1 MLMPRSIKHK
11 ISLAIA
17 SIIIIVAVVQYQR
30 QDQQLVSYTEDSVS
44 RFIDSV
50 GTASAKGIQ
59 NWIQPRIEII
69 QSAKQSDLAL
79 EPGSTLPAYLNQARL
94 SGGFQSVYIG
104 TGTGDMIRYNGKPSS
119 EGYDPRERP
128 WYIEAISATDPVI
141 TAPYKDSV
149 TGELVVTIAQQYT
162 RTSGEQ
168 AVVAGDIKIKQL
180 INYINSISGENTQAM
195 LLDNHATLLA
205 SVDTSL
211 LLTNASEMSP
221 QLTSDTLPTL
231 AANPIVSELTLA
243 NRPYLFNIT
252 SIEGTPWYLAVA
264 MNQEYAYQTV
274 VSSRTDSL
282 IFSLV
287 QVILVML
294 ITLFLVSKLL
304 KPLSQVMRVMK
315 KLAKGDLTARVD
327 VNTNDEIS
335 VIARGINEVAQNLQD
350 IVGGISNA
358 TANISSEVKDVK
370 AKTVEN
376 HDVLTHH
383 KQETLLVVSRVESMN
398 STVDTVAS
406 SASEALSCTQKTHEQ
421 TAESKQ
427 QVSQSVQSVN
437 ALLSEITLMEN
448 DIQTMS
454 DNADKIASVLTVIG
468 DIAEQTNLLALNAA
482 IEAARAGEQGRGF
495 AVVADEVRALA
506 SRTQQSTSE
515 INDMLQKLNEGTVN
529 AVRAIENT
537 KNSCQKSVEQTN
549 LVDSNLDIM
558 STSVEE
564 INNLNS
570 HITEITQTQSQ
581 ASNEISESIHSI
593 SQMVDRLGESG
604 EATLANVQK
613 LSASNQQLTSAIS
626 KFNI

>member
-1 MLMPRSIKHK
+1 MIMPRSIKHK

-30 QDQQLVSYTEDSVS
+30 QDQQLVTYTEDSVS

-50 GTASAKGIQ
+50 GIASAKGIQ

-69 QSAKQSDLAL
+69 QSAKESDLNAPSNNAL
-79 EPGSTLPAYLNQARL
+79 IPYLSQARI
-94 SGGFQSVYIG
+94 SGGFQSVYVG
-104 TGTGDMIRYNGKPSS
+104 TGAGDMIRYNGKPSS
-119 EGYDPRERP
+119 EGYDPRKRP
-128 WYIEAISATDPVI
+128 WYIEASNTTDPVI

-162 RTSGEQ
+162 RTSGEK

-180 INYINSISGENTQAM
+180 ISYINSISGENTQAM
-195 LLDNHATLLA
+195 LLDGSATLLA

-221 QLTSDTLPTL
+221 QLTSQTLPTL

-243 NRPYLFNIT
+243 NNPYLFNIT
-252 SIEGTPWYLAVA
+252 AIEGTPWYLAVA
-264 MNQEYAYQTV
+264 MNKEYAYQTV

-282 IFSLV
+282 VFSLV
-287 QVILVML
+287 QVILVMG

-358 TANISSEVKDVK
+358 TAKISSEVKDVK
-370 AKTVEN
+370 AKTDEN
-376 HDVLTHH
+376 HNVLTHH
-383 KQETLLVVSRVESMN
+383 KEETLQVVSRVESMS

-406 SASEALSCTQKTHEQ
+406 SASEALSCTQKAHEQ
-421 TAESKQ
+421 TAESKH
-427 QVSQSVQSVN
+427 QVSQSVGSVN
-437 ALLSEITLMEN
+437 ALLSEITVMEN

-549 LVDSNLDIM
+549 LVDSNLDVM
-558 STSVEE
+558 SASVEE

-570 HITEITQTQSQ
+570 HITDITQTQSQ
-581 ASNEISESIHSI
+581 ASHEISESIRSI

-604 EATLANVQK
+604 EATLANVQQ
-613 LSASNQQLTSAIS
+613 LSVSNQQLTSAIA